1 MCTEKHA
8 EVLKVVE
15 KRSLNWSSLQFKGA
29 LKQKSN
35 GFLIMGCKRKKKVYF
50 DDSIYSRDWL
60 HGSSLIPRKNNED
73 WIGGN
78 WLGF

>member
-35 GFLIMGCKRKKKVYF
+35 GFLIMKCKRKKKVSF
-50 DDSIYSRDWL
+50 DDSIYVYARDWL
-60 HGSSLIPRKNNED
+60 HGSSFILRRNKED
-73 WIGGN
+73 W
-78 WLGF
+78 